1 MRVYD
6 SEHIRLDDD
15 EIKLARRWMNRGV
28 RAYKR
33 RTNNDP
39 AYTWVLM

>member
-6 SEHIRLDDD
+6 HANINLDADD
-15 EIKLARRWMNRGV
+15 LKLARRWLNRGV

-33 RTNNDP
+33 RTKNDP